1 MRRRFAYP
9 LLALASL
16 SLAAGCQQQD
26 GEPVDEPG
34 ADTLAETGD
43 TPAGAD
49 DTLVAGS
56 LYERLGGEAG
66 IAAVVD
72 TLVALAAADSALNFT
87 RQGTAN
93 EWQATPENVALFK
106 TRMVQ
111 FIGQAT
117 GGPQV
122 YEGRD
127 MGTAHEGMEIT
138 DAEFDRLGGHLSAAL
153 SAHDVPEEEKQ
164 ELFTIVES
172 TRDAVVAGP

>member
-1 MRRRFAYP
+1 MTRPSVLRFLAGLAIS
-9 LLALASL
+9 LLATTR
-16 SLAAGCQQQD
+16 CQPD
-26 GEPVDEPG
+26 RERVDEI
-34 ADTLAETGD
+34 ATDTV
-43 TPAGAD
+43 AGSE

-56 LYERLGGEAG
+56 LYERLGEEAG

-72 TLVALAAADSALNFT
+72 TLVSLAAADTSLNFT

-93 EWQATPENVALFK
+93 EWQATPENIALFK

-111 FIGQAT
+111 FIGAAT

-127 MGTAHEGMEIT
+127 MATAHAGMEIT
-138 DAEFDRLGGHLSAAL
+138 DAEFDRLGGHLGSALTAY
-153 SAHDVPEEEKQ
+153 DVPEEEKK

-172 TRDAVVAGP
+172 TRSAIVARP

>member
-1 MRRRFAYP
+1 MRRRFALP
-9 LLALASL
+9 LLAALAIL
-16 SLAAGCQQQD
+16 PLAAGCQHQD
-26 GEPVDEPG
+26 GGPVDELG
-34 ADTLAETGD
+34 TDTL
-43 TPAGAD
+43 AGAD

-72 TLVALAAADSALNFT
+72 TLVALAAADTALNFT

-93 EWQATPENVALFK
+93 EWEATPENVALFK

-117 GGPQV
+117 GGPQA

-153 SAHDVPEEEKQ
+153 SAYDVPEEEKQ
-164 ELFTIVES
+164 ELFAIVES

>member
-1 MRRRFAYP
+1 MTHPSTLR
-9 LLALASL
+9 LLAALAISL
-16 SLAAGCQQQD
+16 LATTGCQPD
-26 GEPVDEPG
+26 GEPVDETATDTVAG
-34 ADTLAETGD
+34 SEDTL
-43 TPAGAD
+43 
-49 DTLVAGS
+49 LAGS

-72 TLVALAAADSALNFT
+72 TLVSLAAADTALNFT

-93 EWQATPENVALFK
+93 EWQATPENITLFK

-127 MGTAHEGMEIT
+127 MATAHAGMEIT
-138 DAEFDRLGGHLSAAL
+138 DAEFDRLGGHLGSALTAY
-153 SAHDVPEEEKQ
+153 DVPEEEKQ

-172 TRDAVVAGP
+172 TRSAIVSER